1 MSMKIDQG
9 SMMPSRISMNVTT
22 PKQTQGKTFGE
33 SMAGGLQA
41 AGNLVGQGASLV
53 GSVMPGAGVVSA
65 AVSSVGALANSGGG
79 AAAASYAASGVI
91 GLQGGG
97 NAGMSGTG
105 TGGLTVGNAGTG
117 TNLLAGANAGIG
129 GAATNSIADMSA
141 QNAQMLNVQIAMQ
154 RENTMFSSISNVL
167 KTKHDTAKNSVGNI
181 R

>member
-22 PKQTQGKTFGE
+22 PRQTQGKTFGE
-33 SMAGGLQA
+33 AMAGGLQA

-53 GSVMPGAGVVSA
+53 GGAMGGAGVVSA

-91 GLQGGG
+91 GLQS
-97 NAGMSGTG
+97 NAGMSGSG
-105 TGGLTVGNAGTG
+105 TGGLQIGGTGTG

-129 GAATNSIADMSA
+129 GAATTSIADMSA

>member
-1 MSMKIDQG
+1 MSMKINADQM
-9 SMMPSRISMNVTT
+9 SQMPSRLSMTT
-22 PKQTQGKTFGE
+22 TMQKQTQGKTFGE

-53 GSVMPGAGVVSA
+53 GSVMPGAGVISA
-65 AVSSVGALANSGGG
+65 AVGSVSALANSGGG
-79 AAAASYAASGVI
+79 AAAASYAATGV
-91 GLQGGG
+91 LSVGGG
-97 NAGMSGTG
+97 AGASAMGTPG
-105 TGGLTVGNAGTG
+105 VTLGGSSAGP
-117 TNLLAGANAGIG
+117 NLLAGGNSNVG
-129 GAATNSIADMSA
+129 GAATSSIADMSA